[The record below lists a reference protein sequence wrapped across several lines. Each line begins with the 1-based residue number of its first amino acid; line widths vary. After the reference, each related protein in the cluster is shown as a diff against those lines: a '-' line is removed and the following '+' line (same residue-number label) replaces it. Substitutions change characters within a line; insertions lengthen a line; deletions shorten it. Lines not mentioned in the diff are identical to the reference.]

1 MRTWAELRLEIQKET
16 NTEAEEFIS
25 LAEYLTWCND
35 AIDLAEK
42 DIVTLFDK
50 YLETPGTL
58 SLVSGESDISLPS
71 DIYANKITGIFYTG
85 SEGQFEIKPIKR
97 KDEIFLAHSQ
107 DRYKYKIFNKTGG
120 RVITLY
126 PPSRETSSEVTVF
139 YIREAGS
146 IVDDTNT
153 IDIPIAEGFI
163 KQYIKDKMLVKE
175 IGPAAIPWPSPAL
188 MEERRL
194 LIEALNNMIPDDNN
208 ELDMDLSFYDD
219 FDIDLMM

>member
-1 MRTWAELRLEIQKET
+1 
-16 NTEAEEFIS
+16 
-25 LAEYLTWCND
+25 
-35 AIDLAEK
+35 
-42 DIVTLFDK
+42 
-50 YLETPGTL
+50 
-58 SLVSGESDISLPS
+58 
-71 DIYANKITGIFYTG
+71 
-85 SEGQFEIKPIKR
+85 
-97 KDEIFLAHSQ
+97 
-107 DRYKYKIFNKTGG
+107 
-120 RVITLY
+120 VITLY